1 MKLAARNSQIK
12 KENRAAEE
20 SEGQVR
26 WERWQKKRI
35 FVREVSGKYGEA
47 YRQLLEQPRVYKSK
61 TQPFKGGPTKFGKN
75 IINPQDATV
84 AQAIETHID
93 VLAPGSHGQKHGHM
107 NSAVFYI
114 LEGQGYDVHDG
125 KRYDWE
131 AGDVCIVENGCVH
144 QHFNAD
150 PKHEARI
157 VIFKAK
163 PLFLFFHLLFQKNVD
178 YPPSEPMP
186 GWEHFKPED

>member
-1 MKLAARNSQIK
+1 M
-12 KENRAAEE
+12 AEE
-20 SEGQVR
+20 PKDEK

-35 FVREVSGKYGEA
+35 FVREIAGKYGEV

-61 TQPFKGGPTKFGKN
+61 NVPWKGGPTLFERAV
-75 IINPQDATV
+75 INPQHAPVT
-84 AQAIETHID
+84 QSIETHIC
-93 VLAPGSHGQKHGHM
+93 VIAPGSYGQKHGHL

-114 LEGQGYDVHDG
+114 LDGKGYDIHDG
-125 KRYDWE
+125 ERYDWQ

-150 PKHEARI
+150 ASAPTRF

-163 PLFLFFHLLFQKNVD
+163 PLFLFFNLLFQKNVV
-178 YPPSEPMP
+178 YPPAEPVP
-186 GWEHFKPED
+186 GFEDFKPEE

>member
-1 MKLAARNSQIK
+1 MSEDPN
-12 KENRAAEE
+12 EE
-20 SEGQVR
+20 VK

-47 YRQLLEQPRVYKSK
+47 YRTLLEQPRVYKSK
-61 TQPFKGGPTKFGKN
+61 AIPFKGGPTKFGKN
-75 IINPQDATV
+75 VINPQSTSI

-114 LEGQGYDVHDG
+114 LEGKGYDVHDG

-131 AGDVCIVENGCVH
+131 AGDACIVENGCVH
-144 QHFNAD
+144 QHINCD
-150 PKHEARI
+150 PHHEARI

-163 PLFLFFHLLFQKNVD
+163 PLFLFFHLLFQKNVE
-178 YPPSEPMP
+178 YPPSEPIP
-186 GWEHFKPED
+186 GWENFKPEE

>member
-1 MKLAARNSQIK
+1 M
-12 KENRAAEE
+12 AAEE
-20 SEGQVR
+20 PTTEK

-35 FVREVSGKYGEA
+35 FVREIAGKYGEV

-61 TQPFKGGPTKFGKN
+61 HVPWKGGPTLFERAV
-75 IINPQDATV
+75 INPQHAPVT
-84 AQAIETHID
+84 QAIETHILT
-93 VLAPGSHGQKHGHM
+93 LAPGSYGQKHGHI

-114 LEGQGYDVHDG
+114 LNGKGYDIHDG
-125 KRYDWE
+125 KRIDWE

-150 PKHEARI
+150 PNRPAQF

-163 PLFLFFHLLFQKNVD
+163 PLFLFLHLLFQKNVE
-178 YPPSEPMP
+178 YPPSEPMA
-186 GWEHFKPED
+186 GWENYKPEDQHADQ